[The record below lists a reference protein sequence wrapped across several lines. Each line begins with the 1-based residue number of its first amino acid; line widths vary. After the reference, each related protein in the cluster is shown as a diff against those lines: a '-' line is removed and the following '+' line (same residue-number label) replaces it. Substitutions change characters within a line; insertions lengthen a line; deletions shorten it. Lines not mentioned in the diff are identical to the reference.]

1 MSSTAENQRVNF
13 ASIKNQFPYPDF
25 LEVQLKSFQD
35 FLQLDTPPEKRKKE
49 GLYKV
54 FAENFPIADT
64 RNNFVLE
71 FLDYYIDPPRYCIDE
86 CIARG
91 LTYSVPLKAK
101 LKLYCTDPDHE
112 DFDTVTQVYILDPI
126 PSYTESD
133 PRCILGSDSVYD
145 GQRYFRDQRR
155 RACCRVSAA
164 PFSGRILR
172 TKHARKRNEVVLRTY
187 YPVQGVMDRV
197 RYGHQQCDVRLHRP

>member
-1 MSSTAENQRVNF
+1 MSSTAENQRINF

-71 FLDYYIDPPRYCIDE
+71 FLDYYIDPPRYSIDE
-86 CIARG
+86 CISRG
-91 LTYSVPLKAK
+91 LTYSVPL
-101 LKLYCTDPDHE
+101 
-112 DFDTVTQVYILDPI
+112 
-126 PSYTESD
+126 
-133 PRCILGSDSVYD
+133 
-145 GQRYFRDQRR
+145 
-155 RACCRVSAA
+155 
-164 PFSGRILR
+164 
-172 TKHARKRNEVVLRTY
+172 
-187 YPVQGVMDRV
+187 
-197 RYGHQQCDVRLHRP
+197 